1 MGFLQELG
9 KGFVRSAVNQVG
21 RDTGKLISNSIYG
34 DAHAT
39 PIRNVGQ
46 STSGTYFDTV
56 TNQQLT
62 TEQILEYANTDG
74 WQPEYSALTW
84 SHRIC
89 LMLVAIIVGAILFPY
104 SVVIP
109 VVPIYI
115 IYLGIRHLN
124 KKQTTYTKHVEVPT
138 YKSDRRCKGGVR
150 FDGMTTEKVSI
161 ALNSTD
167 EDKRIHNRLG
177 ISYILCA
184 IVLWSAVPFCWSY
197 IMSLPNDNIT
207 TEQTTETTG
216 ITDTTDTTY
225 IQK

>member
-21 RDTGKLISNSIYG
+21 RDTGKVISNSIYG

-74 WQPEYSALTW
+74 WQPEHSALTW
-84 SHRIC
+84 SQRIC
-89 LMLVAIIVGAILFPY
+89 LMLVAIIVGTILFPY

-124 KKQTTYTKHVEVPT
+124 KKQTTYTKLVEVPT
-138 YKSDRRCKGGVR
+138 YKSDRRCKGGVK
-150 FDGMTTEKVSI
+150 FDGMTNEKVSI

-167 EDKRIHNRLG
+167 EDKRTHNYLG

-184 IVLWSAVPFCWSY
+184 IALWVAVPFCWTY
-197 IMSLPNDNIT
+197 IMTSPGDDIT
-207 TEQTTETTG
+207 TEQTKNITDN
-216 ITDTTDTTY
+216 TDTTH
-225 IQK
+225 IQE

>member
-1 MGFLQELG
+1 MLF
-9 KGFVRSAVNQVG
+9 RS
-21 RDTGKLISNSIYG
+21 
-34 DAHAT
+34 HAT

-74 WQPEYSALTW
+74 WQPEHSALTW
-84 SHRIC
+84 SQRIC
-89 LMLVAIIVGAILFPY
+89 LMLVAIIVGTILFPY

-124 KKQTTYTKHVEVPT
+124 KKQTTYTKLVEVPT
-138 YKSDRRCKGGVR
+138 YKSDRRCKGGVK
-150 FDGMTTEKVSI
+150 FDGMTNEKVSI

-167 EDKRIHNRLG
+167 EDKRTHNYLG
-177 ISYILCA
+177 VSYILCA
-184 IVLWSAVPFCWSY
+184 IALWVAVPFCWTY
-197 IMSLPNDNIT
+197 IMTSPGDDIT
-207 TEQTTETTG
+207 TEQTKNITDN
-216 ITDTTDTTY
+216 TDTTH
-225 IQK
+225 IQE